1 MNQIEIRYLTPYEWD
16 DAMALA
22 WKIFLRFEAG
32 EYTEEGISSFLD
44 LISDERL
51 KRLFEMGEYPVY
63 AAFDSGK
70 MVGMIS
76 LRSINHISLLFV
88 SDEYHRRG
96 IGRRLIETIK
106 EHVRKDGRRDTIT
119 VNAAP
124 FAVEFYHAV
133 GFVDTDRVTTQNGII
148 FTPMESSL
156 YKFNNF
162 L

>member
-1 MNQIEIRYLTPYEWD
+1 MDNIEIRYLKPEEWD

-32 EYTEEGISSFLD
+32 EYTEEGIHGFLD

-51 KRLFEMGEYPVY
+51 KRLFEFGEYPVY
-63 AAFDSGK
+63 AAFDGQT

-88 SDEYHRRG
+88 SDAYHRRG
-96 IGRRLIETIK
+96 IGRRLIEVMK
-106 EHVRKDGRRDTIT
+106 EHVRRDGRKSTIT

-124 FAVEFYHAV
+124 FATEFYHAV
-133 GFVDTDRVTTQNGII
+133 GFENTDEKTTQNGII
-148 FTPMESSL
+148 FTPMENEI
-156 YKFNNF
+156 K
-162 L
+162 

>member
-1 MNQIEIRYLTPYEWD
+1 MNQIKIRYLSPQEWD

-32 EYTEEGISSFLD
+32 EYTEEGIRSFLD

-63 AAFDSGK
+63 AAFDNEK

-88 SDEYHRRG
+88 SDEYHRQG
-96 IGRRLIETIK
+96 IGRRLIEMMK
-106 EHVRKDGRRDTIT
+106 EHVCRDGRRDTIT

-124 FAVEFYHAV
+124 FAVGFYHSV
-133 GFVDTDRVTTQNGII
+133 GFVDTDKETRQHGII
-148 FTPMESSL
+148 FTPMECRICVNS
-156 YKFNNF
+156 
-162 L
+162 

>member
-1 MNQIEIRYLTPYEWD
+1 MNEIEIRYLKPEEWD

-22 WKIFLRFEAG
+22 WKIFLRYEAG
-32 EYTEEGISSFLD
+32 EYTEEGIHGFLD

-51 KRLFEMGEYPVY
+51 KRLFEFGEYPVY
-63 AAFDSGK
+63 AAFDGQT

-88 SDEYHRRG
+88 SDAHHRQG
-96 IGRRLIETIK
+96 IGSRLIETMK
-106 EHVRKDGRRDTIT
+106 EHVKRDGRRDTIT

-133 GFVDTDRVTTQNGII
+133 GFEDTGDVTTQNGII
-148 FTPMESSL
+148 FTPMQSRL
-156 YKFNNF
+156 
-162 L
+162 

>member
-1 MNQIEIRYLTPYEWD
+1 MREAEIRYLQPQEWD

-32 EYTEEGISSFLD
+32 EYTEEGIRSFLD

-63 AAFDSGK
+63 AAFDNEK

-88 SDEYHRRG
+88 SDKYHRQG
-96 IGRRLIETIK
+96 IGKRLVETIK
-106 EHVRKDGRRDTIT
+106 EHVKKDGRRNEIT

-124 FAVEFYHAV
+124 FAVKFYHKI
-133 GFVDTDRVTTQNGII
+133 GFVDTEKEMWQNGII
-148 FTPMESSL
+148 FTPMKSDL
-156 YKFNNF
+156 
-162 L
+162 

>member
-1 MNQIEIRYLTPYEWD
+1 MNEIEIRYLKPVEWN

-32 EYTEEGISSFLD
+32 EYTEEGIHSFLD

-51 KRLFEMGEYPVY
+51 KRLFEFGEYPVY
-63 AAFDSGK
+63 AAFDGEK

-76 LRSINHISLLFV
+76 LRSVNHISLLFV
-88 SDEYHRRG
+88 SDDYHRRG
-96 IGRRLIETIK
+96 IGRQLVQAMK
-106 EHVRKDGRRDTIT
+106 QHVRRDGRKHTIT

-124 FAVEFYHAV
+124 FAVGFYHKI
-133 GFVDTDRVTTQNGII
+133 GFTDTAAQTEQNGII
-148 FTPMESSL
+148 FTPMESGL
-156 YKFNNF
+156 

>member
-1 MNQIEIRYLTPYEWD
+1 MSETEIRYLRPQEWD

-32 EYTEEGISSFLD
+32 EYTEEGIHSFLD

-51 KRLFEMGEYPVY
+51 KRLYEFGEYPVY
-63 AAFDSGK
+63 AAFVKEK

-88 SDEYHRRG
+88 SDDYHRQG
-96 IGRRLIETIK
+96 IGRALTEKMK
-106 EHVRKDGRRDTIT
+106 EHVQKDGRRDTIT

-124 FAVEFYHAV
+124 YAVEFYHNI
-133 GFVDTDRVTTQNGII
+133 GFEDTGEITKQNGII
-148 FTPMESSL
+148 FTPMKCDL
-156 YKFNNF
+156 
-162 L
+162 